1 MLFATITNA
10 DNIGMV
16 FCFYQKIA
24 INAMYVDVRFIHS
37 EYFIAIWAKN
47 SYGVHDML
55 KNYFDQNLN

>member
-1 MLFATITNA
+1 
-10 DNIGMV
+10 MV

-47 SYGVHDML
+47 SYGVHGML